1 MYVEGEDQF
10 SICGPSGIE
19 LQIAF
24 LKLTGE
30 FHVLLLN
37 ESDLA
42 LKLIDIGLR
51 SESGFA
57 PCLLAE
63 QLRQLAFQLSV
74 VRGQAR
80 DALLSVD
87 QIYLE

>member
-1 MYVEGEDQF
+1 MFVEGEDQF

-42 LKLIDIGLR
+42 LKLIDIGRR

-57 PCLLAE
+57 PYGPPLNAHCTTLAGP
-63 QLRQLAFQLSV
+63 AT
-74 VRGQAR
+74 VRISNA
-80 DALLSVD
+80 ASKLNS
-87 QIYLE
+87 